1 LQILE
6 QLSRVQT
13 RQVRLVNVRR
23 AGHPSPPELAQKEY
37 IQTNTHAISV
47 FFIFFR
53 DVVLESL
60 MDGLA
65 EADMLDLDLDQVL
78 QAKEFLEL
86 HSVLGT
92 ECHATETED
101 LFPHAFRPKQQP
113 S

>member
-1 LQILE
+1 
-6 QLSRVQT
+6 
-13 RQVRLVNVRR
+13 
-23 AGHPSPPELAQKEY
+23 
-37 IQTNTHAISV
+37 
-47 FFIFFR
+47 
-53 DVVLESL
+53 

-101 LFPHAFRPKQQP
+101 LFTHAFRPKQQP
-113 S
+113 SYTTNSTCRRQPNGPVRPQTPLLHSIMQSIT

>member
-1 LQILE
+1 
-6 QLSRVQT
+6 
-13 RQVRLVNVRR
+13 
-23 AGHPSPPELAQKEY
+23 
-37 IQTNTHAISV
+37 
-47 FFIFFR
+47 
-53 DVVLESL
+53 

-101 LFPHAFRPKQQP
+101 LFTHAFRPKQQP